1 MHLNAHELQI
11 IIDKPSTK
19 DPTNIID
26 RNLIPNCPMMI
37 QNILRAEDIFGPNLG
52 SLNLRMTHKTQGY
65 VRIYTY
71 NIPPEIME

>member
-1 MHLNAHELQI
+1 MYLNAHELQI

-37 QNILRAEDIFGPNLG
+37 QTILRAEDIFGPNLG
-52 SLNLRMTHKTQGY
+52 SLNVRMTHTTQGY